1 MESISLVD
9 CLLHFRFAARN
20 HWGCSSFIGYIVVV
34 RAPTGHGGC
43 GEFSLCSFLLKNC
56 CWQLVLLVTELS
68 SSSCLLPT
76 FRRAHILYME
86 KILWLCCC
94 YKVNLLAA
102 LAVVSASH
110 QPDGPGLSLLP
121 LPLSLFLVCL
131 RIGPVSH

>member
-34 RAPTGHGGC
+34 LAPTGHGGC

-76 FRRAHILYME
+76 FRRAHIYGKNTVAL
-86 KILWLCCC
+86 LLLQSQFACRSCC
-94 YKVNLLAA
+94 
-102 LAVVSASH
+102 
-110 QPDGPGLSLLP
+110 G
-121 LPLSLFLVCL
+121 
-131 RIGPVSH
+131 